1 MVFPNFQFAIAGWIT
16 DKNTK
21 ANTQIGLLSEAVC
34 DSSSLLQFVAGVPFY
49 QDSVLYAFKMY
60 QCHIVTNRT
69 TIHLEFHER
78 SLECTNLCKL
88 CKICEMCKMCKVN
101 VVEALFIKNGITDA

>member
-1 MVFPNFQFAIAGWIT
+1 MVFSNFQFAIAGWIT

-78 SLECTNLCKL
+78 SLEANEVGTQMRFLRV
-88 CKICEMCKMCKVN
+88 ICSSN
-101 VVEALFIKNGITDA
+101 WINDSSFS